1 MRFMLAA
8 CAVILAA
15 VVAGCGGGNTV
26 TPPVPVVVVGSYLGD
41 GFMTI
46 NGAPELVAN
55 LGLVVR
61 ADRTVEGAGFF
72 SAPVVEHDL
81 FFTGVVDASDN
92 LTASGTMVSGDGTQ
106 DAGSFT
112 LTGAF
117 GNFPDGETVKGEFT
131 AQGIGSGTWRGFSY
145 AIYHLG
151 CYMGTYSGDR
161 QGTIAVMN
169 FRVDDTVVMLKETDQ
184 ARSDYFATTADNP
197 YLLIAPTEPGGDY
210 GLLADDSWYGTGM
223 VITGTVGS
231 TSASGDWQ
239 QTQDPSPLF
248 GTWEASK
255 PESRAAG
262 RGLPAGPLR
271 VYRAR

>member
-15 VVAGCGGGNTV
+15 VVAGCGGGNAV

-41 GFMTI
+41 AFMTI
-46 NGAPELVAN
+46 NGTTELVAN

-72 SAPVVEHDL
+72 SAPVVEHDF
-81 FFTGVVDASDN
+81 FFTGVVDASNN

-117 GNFPDGETVKGEFT
+117 GNFPDGSNVKGEFT

-145 AIYHLG
+145 AIYPLG

-169 FRVDDTVVMLKETDQ
+169 FRVDDAVVMLKEEGQ
-184 ARSDYFATTADNP
+184 AQTDYFAAPN
-197 YLLIAPTEPGGDY
+197 LLIPPVQSGGDY
-210 GLLADDSWYGTGM
+210 SLLADDSWYGTGM
-223 VITGTVGS
+223 VVAGDV
-231 TSASGDWQ
+231 SATTAGGDWQ
-239 QTQDPSPLF
+239 QTQAPSSLV
-248 GTWEASK
+248 GTWSASK